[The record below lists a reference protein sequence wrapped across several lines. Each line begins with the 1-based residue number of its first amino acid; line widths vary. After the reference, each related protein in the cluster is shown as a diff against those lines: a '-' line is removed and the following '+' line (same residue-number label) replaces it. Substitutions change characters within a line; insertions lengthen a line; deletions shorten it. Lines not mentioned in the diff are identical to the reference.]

1 MEIPLETR
9 NKTTICA
16 AIPLLGIYLEK
27 TITVKDTCTSVFI
40 AGLFTIGHGNN
51 LDVHQQMNG

>member
-27 TITVKDTCTSVFI
+27 TITVK
-40 AGLFTIGHGNN
+40 GYMN
-51 LDVHQQMNG
+51 LNVNSNTVYNSQDMEAT